1 MLCKER
7 GEEQI
12 KVKYVVTKRF
22 RISEAIEKVSGVD
35 ASYLSLLLQSFLKE
49 TGQCQCVNFYPLC
62 VTAIQGIR

>member
-22 RISEAIEKVSGVD
+22 RISEAIEKVS
-35 ASYLSLLLQSFLKE
+35 A
-49 TGQCQCVNFYPLC
+49 
-62 VTAIQGIR
+62 A